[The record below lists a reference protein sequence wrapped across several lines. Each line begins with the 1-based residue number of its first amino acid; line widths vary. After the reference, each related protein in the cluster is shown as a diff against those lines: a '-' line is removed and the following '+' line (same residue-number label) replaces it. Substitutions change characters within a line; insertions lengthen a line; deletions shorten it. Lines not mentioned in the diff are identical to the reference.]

1 MYHKEVLILR
11 QQLDKSTNL
20 NFFKPK
26 TEKTKYVKDKDVFLY
41 TQPKF
46 NSEKKKEEIF
56 VKNRARPWNSKK
68 KDYRRKCGNICYT
81 VSSTIP
87 MLIS

>member
-68 KDYRRKCGNICYT
+68 KIIEEN
-81 VSSTIP
+81 VV
-87 MLIS
+87 ISVIQLAVPYQC